1 MSDPVAITGI
11 VLAVATALGG
21 LFGYFHL
28 KLKSNC
34 CSCFQL
40 ECSEK
45 QQQRKQTISPPMSP
59 IINKVSLETDKKTES
74 NI

>member
-1 MSDPVAITGI
+1 MSDPIAITGI
-11 VLAVATALGG
+11 VVAVATALGG

-45 QQQRKQTISPPMSP
+45 QQQRKQTISPPLSP
-59 IINKVSLETDKKTES
+59 IINKVSLETDEKTES

>member
-1 MSDPVAITGI
+1 MSDPIAITGI
-11 VLAVATALGG
+11 VVAVATALGG

-59 IINKVSLETDKKTES
+59 IKLETDKKTES

>member
-1 MSDPVAITGI
+1 MSDPIAITGI
-11 VLAVATALGG
+11 VVAIATALGG

-45 QQQRKQTISPPMSP
+45 QQQRKSISPPMSP
-59 IINKVSLETDKKTES
+59 IKLETDKKTES